1 MILAQLVNL
10 VVNPAVPSSGSAVE
24 QARNFVQGAM
34 EQSVSRVQY
43 LEQKVQEIPAV
54 AGIVDMLK

>member
-10 VVNPAVPSSGSAVE
+10 AVNPAVPVGSTVE
-24 QARNFVQGAM
+24 HARHLVQGAM

-43 LEQKVQEIPAV
+43 LQQKVQELPAV

>member
-10 VVNPAVPSSGSAVE
+10 VVNPAIPSGSAVE